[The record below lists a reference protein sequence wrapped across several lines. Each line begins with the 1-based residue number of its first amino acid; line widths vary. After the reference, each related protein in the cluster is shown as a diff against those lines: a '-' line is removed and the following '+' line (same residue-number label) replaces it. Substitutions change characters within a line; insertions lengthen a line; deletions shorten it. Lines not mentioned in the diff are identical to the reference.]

1 MRAVGQGAGRAG
13 ALALLAALC
22 LGAGPLPD
30 AALYKAADVAPPR
43 DPRPAPDF
51 HMRAPDGT
59 NVALADLGGKVV
71 VLNFWA
77 TWCQPCVKELPA
89 LQALADRH
97 AAEGLA
103 VVAVN
108 VDRKDPGDVADYGHR
123 LGLSFALPLDPDGAV
138 RDAYRVRA
146 LPTTYLIGRDGR
158 LAGFAMGER
167 PWDGPATEALVRAL
181 LERGPP

>member
-1 MRAVGQGAGRAG
+1 MRRIGRVGGRV
-13 ALALLAALC
+13 LLAALC
-22 LGAGPLPD
+22 AGAGPLPD
-30 AALYKAADVAPPR
+30 AALYKAAEVAPPR

-51 HMRAPDGT
+51 TLRAPDGAS
-59 NVALADLGGKVV
+59 VALADLRGKVV

-77 TWCQPCVKELPA
+77 TWCRPCVKELPA

-97 AAEGLA
+97 GGEGLD

-108 VDRKDPGDVADYGHR
+108 VDRDDPGDVAGYGHR
-123 LGLSFALPLDPDGAV
+123 LGLSFALPLDPKGAV
-138 RDAYRVRA
+138 RGAYRVRA

-167 PWDGPATEALVRAL
+167 PWDGPAAEALVRAL
-181 LERGPP
+181 LERAPP

>member
-1 MRAVGQGAGRAG
+1 MGRAA
-13 ALALLAALC
+13 ALVVLAALG

-30 AALYKAADVAPPR
+30 AALYRAADVGPPR
-43 DPRPAPDF
+43 DPLPAPDF
-51 HMRAPDGT
+51 RMRAPDGAT
-59 NVALADLGGKVV
+59 VALSDYAGRVV

-77 TWCQPCVKELPA
+77 TWCQPCVEELPA

-97 AAEGLA
+97 ADAGLV

-108 VDRKDPGDVADYGHR
+108 VDRDDPDDVAGYGRR
-123 LGLSFALPLDPDGAV
+123 LGLSFPLPLDPDGEV
-138 RDAYRVRA
+138 RGAYRVRA

-167 PWDGPATEALVRAL
+167 PWDGPAADALVRAL